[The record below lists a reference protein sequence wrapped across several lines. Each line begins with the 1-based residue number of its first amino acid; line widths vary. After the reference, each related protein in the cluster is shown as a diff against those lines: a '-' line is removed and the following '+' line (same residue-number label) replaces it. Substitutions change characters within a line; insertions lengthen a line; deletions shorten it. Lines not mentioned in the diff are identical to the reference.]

1 MIDKDRARK
10 AERLRLK
17 EEKEALEIKQYRQ
30 HEIDLKARLAR
41 YPWID
46 EEMSQRKAECCERL
60 HIDALRRLGLPL
72 PEYEGFATEEGGGGG
87 DAMNE
92 KALVELLDAIFETP
106 SIYQAI

>member
-1 MIDKDRARK
+1 M
-10 AERLRLK
+10 K
-17 EEKEALEIKQYRQ
+17 E
-30 HEIDLKARLAR
+30 RLAR
-41 YPWID
+41 YPWIN

-72 PEYEGFATEEGGGGG
+72 PEYEGFVAEEGGSGGG
-87 DAMNE
+87 AMNE